1 MEAIHKFIQ
10 RNSRRIFAGLILF
23 AALMSM
29 MVLSGSGPTSK
40 AWIAIKAIPAGS
52 KVLRSDINLI
62 KVNLTTDSDHYLSG
76 SDPVAG
82 RYLLRPLIPGDL
94 ISSANLVSE
103 PIDTTLEYVPV
114 GIAANDFP
122 SDLAVSDLVNIYVIP
137 RDQATAPAL
146 IAMHVSIQ
154 RIDPKSQ
161 SLGGTVGIS
170 LAANAVVAHL
180 IVDAESQGRLVLAR
194 APF

>member
-1 MEAIHKFIQ
+1 MEEIHKFIQ

-29 MVLSGSGPTSK
+29 LVLSGSGPTSK
-40 AWIAIKAIPAGS
+40 AWIATRAIPAGT

-76 SDPVAG
+76 SDSVVG
-82 RYLLRPLIPGDL
+82 RYLLRPLIAGDL
-94 ISSANLVSE
+94 ISSANVMAK
-103 PIDTTLEYVPV
+103 PIDATLEYVPV

-170 LAANAVVAHL
+170 FAANAVVAHL
-180 IVDAESQGRLVLAR
+180 IVDAESQGRLVIAR